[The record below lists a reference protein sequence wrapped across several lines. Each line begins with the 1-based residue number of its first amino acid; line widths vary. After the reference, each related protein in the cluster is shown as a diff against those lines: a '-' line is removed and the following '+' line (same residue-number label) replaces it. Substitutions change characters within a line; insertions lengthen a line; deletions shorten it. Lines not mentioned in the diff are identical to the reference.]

1 MTTKNKAEGERELH
15 EPSAPHLVVLPVD
28 TSLSPK
34 TERLKI
40 GHHSLRTFGTTNE
53 NEAVDDSLK

>member
-1 MTTKNKAEGERELH
+1 MMTTKNKAEGERELH
-15 EPSAPHLVVLPVD
+15 DPCAPHLVVD

>member
-1 MTTKNKAEGERELH
+1 MTTKNKAEGERD
-15 EPSAPHLVVLPVD
+15 PSAPHLVVPVD